1 MENRKEGKEIRK
13 SLAVDPATYDLLQSI
28 CDMEQRSKINQLK
41 VLIQREHKRLY
52 PKMNL
57 FKKVADMPK
66 KTKSVPQSY
75 KPVLEAQEVIDLFSR
90 LTLHQQAALMR
101 LISRNLEVVVGE
113 DRYMG
118 YELDYEV
125 VGAIIRASE
134 SLD

>member
-1 MENRKEGKEIRK
+1 
-13 SLAVDPATYDLLQSI
+13 
-28 CDMEQRSKINQLK
+28 
-41 VLIQREHKRLY
+41 
-52 PKMNL
+52 MNL
-57 FKKVADMPK
+57 FKQEAKRIREKA
-66 KTKSVPQSY
+66 KTQKSVPQSY

>member
-1 MENRKEGKEIRK
+1 
-13 SLAVDPATYDLLQSI
+13 
-28 CDMEQRSKINQLK
+28 
-41 VLIQREHKRLY
+41 
-52 PKMNL
+52 MNL
-57 FKKVADMPK
+57 FKKVAAKPK
-66 KTKSVPQSY
+66 KPKSVPQSY